1 MLLVTFLHC
10 LEENV
15 LFCDT
20 FIGEKYISIRTRE
33 NMCLWFFSYDHE
45 SQNGA
50 PMREIL

>member
-1 MLLVTFLHC
+1 VTFLHC

-15 LFCDT
+15 LFVTLLLGKIHFDKNK
-20 FIGEKYISIRTRE
+20 GKYVS
-33 NMCLWFFSYDHE
+33 WFFNYDHE